1 MQWKIWF
8 SDTCY
13 HIWRFENDMIF
24 NVKVFTE
31 INSLV
36 DCLALKAHSFHMG
49 VHMLESPP
57 FDICMLRRCILHLL
71 I

>member
-1 MQWKIWF
+1 
-8 SDTCY
+8 
-13 HIWRFENDMIF
+13 MIF
-24 NVKVFTE
+24 NGKVFTQ

-57 FDICMLRRCILHLL
+57 FDMCMLRSCILHLL